1 MVIAHLFGGYLL
13 SAADPGSERTGMRH
27 PQRQIPRGLTPA
39 AAVLEL
45 ALVLAAAAGTAALV
59 WRTEVSEEPWTAFG
73 ALLPLVLLSHL
84 LAAERAKHQGSH
96 LSLAPMFAAVL
107 VLPPGL
113 AALTIALAFVPEW
126 IRTRAD
132 WYIALFNVA
141 NFVGPAMA
149 ARAVFDAVGEES
161 LPAWALGAS
170 AALGAF
176 LLAQYGALGLM
187 LQLARQVRLRE
198 TVRPDCVLV
207 DAGLLSLGAAGAAL
221 WDRSPAL
228 VVLTLLP
235 LALAYRSL
243 AIPALVEATR
253 IEPKTGLYNLRHLRA
268 TLEQELN
275 RSARFDRWVALLM
288 VDVDHLRE
296 INTRHGHLAGDR
308 ALRTVADALRR
319 ATRDYDVAARFG
331 GDEFCVLL
339 PETDLEGALVV
350 AERIRSHVEL
360 ETRTADVRVTIS
372 VGTAAHRG
380 LGTTPDELIALADRA
395 AYRAKF
401 SGRNAVA
408 VPPEGDAVGEA
419 ERALLEALGR

>member
-1 MVIAHLFGGYLL
+1 
-13 SAADPGSERTGMRH
+13 MRH
-27 PQRQIPRGLTPA
+27 FQRQILRGLTPA
-39 AAVLEL
+39 AAGLEL
-45 ALVLAAAAGTAALV
+45 GLVLAATAGTVALG
-59 WRTEVSEEPWTAFG
+59 WRGEAGDQPWIAFG

-84 LAAERAKHQGSH
+84 LGAERARHQGSQ

-107 VLPPGL
+107 VLPPAL
-113 AALTIALAFVPEW
+113 AALAIALAFVPEW
-126 IRTRAD
+126 LRTRAD
-132 WYIALFNVA
+132 WYITVFNVA
-141 NFVGPAMA
+141 NFVAPAMA
-149 ARAVFDAVGEES
+149 ARAVFDGVGQES
-161 LPAWALGAS
+161 LPAWALGAF
-170 AALGAF
+170 AALTAF
-176 LLAQYGALGLM
+176 LLLQYVALALM
-187 LQLARQVRLRE
+187 LRLARGVRVRE

-221 WDRSPAL
+221 WERSPAL

-275 RSARFDRWVALLM
+275 RAARFDRWVALLM

-308 ALRTVADALRR
+308 ALRSVAEALKRG
-319 ATRDYDVAARFG
+319 TRDYDVAARFG

-339 PETDLEGALVV
+339 PETDLEGAMVV
-350 AERIRSHVEL
+350 AERIRALVEA
-360 ETRTADVRVTIS
+360 ETRAADLPVTVS
-372 VGTAAHRG
+372 LGTAAHRG
-380 LGTTPDELIALADRA
+380 RGTTPDELIALADRA

-401 SGRNAVA
+401 SGRNTVA
-408 VPPEGDAVGEA
+408 VPPVGDAVGEA